1 MYDETNKQ
9 ICAPFV
15 CHCRQSTPEGW
26 DHHTKE
32 NLSLL
37 EAERKRS
44 VDLRHSLNGYMS
56 DAARD
61 LRVQAD
67 RVDTA
72 LAIRIAETDEVRQRM
87 ENELLKVWN
96 SKVISSSYL
105 TILF

>member
-9 ICAPFV
+9 ICAPTI

-26 DHHTKE
+26 QRYTKE

-37 EAERKRS
+37 EAEIKRS
-44 VDLRHSLNGYMS
+44 IDLRHSLNGYMS

-72 LAIRIAETDEVRQRM
+72 LAIRIAETDEVRQRL
-87 ENELLKVWN
+87 ENELLKVWK
-96 SKVISSSYL
+96 SKVIDSSYL
-105 TILF
+105 TILY

>member
-1 MYDETNKQ
+1 
-9 ICAPFV
+9 
-15 CHCRQSTPEGW
+15 
-26 DHHTKE
+26 
-32 NLSLL
+32 
-37 EAERKRS
+37 
-44 VDLRHSLNGYMS
+44 MS

-96 SKVISSSYL
+96 SKVIDSGYL
-105 TILF
+105 TILY

>member
-1 MYDETNKQ
+1 MNAETNKQ
-9 ICAPFV
+9 ICAPSI

-26 DHHTKE
+26 DHYTKE

-44 VDLRHSLNGYMS
+44 VDLRHSLNGYVS

-87 ENELLKVWN
+87 ENELLKVWHR
-96 SKVISSSYL
+96 KVIGSSYL
-105 TILF
+105 TILY

>member
-9 ICAPFV
+9 IRAPSV
-15 CHCRQSTPEGW
+15 CRCRQSTPEGW
-26 DHHTKE
+26 DHYTKE

-44 VDLRHSLNGYMS
+44 VDLRHSLNGYVS

-87 ENELLKVWN
+87 ENELLKVWHN
-96 SKVISSSYL
+96 KVIGSIYS
-105 TILF
+105 TILY